1 MRALMAFL
9 LGAWLLGMVLI
20 AFVAA
25 ENFFEVD
32 RLLASPPATEYR
44 AEFQNRLAPLAPGDA
59 RIALRF
65 LSSELNRFYFRVWG
79 GAEILLGGV
88 LLALAAKRG
97 KDRKLTI
104 GVGGMLALSLLMTFY
119 LTPELVE
126 VGRALDFVPRDTPP
140 PQLGR
145 FGRLHGAYSALD
157 LLKLLVG
164 IWLTVRLVRRPAES

>member
-1 MRALMAFL
+1 MRTLMAFL
-9 LGAWLLGMVLI
+9 LGGWLLGMILI

-32 RLLASPPATEYR
+32 RLLASPPSTEYR
-44 AEFQNRLAPLAPGDA
+44 AEFQKRLAPLAPGDA
-59 RIALRF
+59 RMALRY

-79 GAEILLGGV
+79 GAEIILGGV

-97 KDRKLTI
+97 KDRKITI
-104 GVGGMLALSLLMTFY
+104 GVGVMLALSLLMTVY
-119 LTPELVE
+119 LTPQLVE
-126 VGRALDFVPRDTPP
+126 VGRALDFVTRDTPP

-145 FGRLHGAYSALD
+145 FGMLHGAYSALD

-164 IWLTVRLVRRPAES
+164 IWLTVRLVRLPVQT